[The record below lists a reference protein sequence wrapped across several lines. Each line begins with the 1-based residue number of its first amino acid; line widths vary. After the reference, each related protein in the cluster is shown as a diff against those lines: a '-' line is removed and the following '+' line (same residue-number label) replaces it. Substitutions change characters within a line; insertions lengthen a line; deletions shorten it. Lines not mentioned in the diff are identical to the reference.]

1 MDNKARLLFRQ
12 RAEQRGLASSGRP
25 AKAART
31 ERASS
36 AVGGHA
42 SASAGAFT
50 KPPPASRGGAHGGD
64 LPDGFFDS
72 DGASG
77 GGTTV
82 SPAPPRPPR
91 PAANPAPSRLPA
103 DFRDAPRPAPAD
115 ATEERN
121 VLAMVMGEDSDSE
134 PDDVPAAPAPA
145 PAAPA
150 PPPKPAAPASA
161 PAPSAVPGGF
171 FDSAHDAA
179 APAARNPAR
188 APPKRNSSV
197 SRRASRRISKRW
209 RRARRRRRTRRRRS
223 ARCERLRSK
232 PREWTRSK
240 VERGGV
246 ARERAVAD
254 AARGGGGGE
263 RCGDDERR
271 RRRGRQRERR
281 RGVRGGV
288 PHGLARE
295 EVVTRDAD
303 PRLDQKRETTLV
315 YARARPR
322 CFSRTRSRPVPPSSS
337 SLRVFSSL
345 VPSSRPSSP
354 RPRGLLPRAIGY
366 LLPS

>member
-103 DFRDAPRPAPAD
+103 DFRDAPRPAPAAD

-179 APAARNPAR
+179 
-188 APPKRNSSV
+188 
-197 SRRASRRISKRW
+197 
-209 RRARRRRRTRRRRS
+209 RARG
-223 ARCERLRSK
+223 EK
-232 PREWTRSK
+232 PRARTAEEELERFEKSIAADLEE
-240 VERGGV
+240 VE
-246 ARERAVAD
+246 
-254 AARGGGGGE
+254 
-263 RCGDDERR
+263 
-271 RRRGRQRERR
+271 
-281 RGVRGGV
+281 
-288 PHGLARE
+288 ARE
-295 EVVTRDAD
+295 EAEADEAAAERAMREAEEQAARVDAIRRLREAASRAREQSQMRREAEAAANGAATTNVGDDAD
-303 PRLDQKRETTLV
+303 DSESDDEAFAEESLMDW
-315 YARARPR
+315 RAKK
-322 CFSRTRSRPVPPSSS
+322 
-337 SLRVFSSL
+337 L
-345 VPSSRPSSP
+345 
-354 RPRGLLPRAIGY
+354 
-366 LLPS
+366 

>member
-103 DFRDAPRPAPAD
+103 DFRDAPRPAPPAD

-121 VLAMVMGEDSDSE
+121 VLAMVMGEDSDSG
-134 PDDVPAAPAPA
+134 A
-145 PAAPA
+145 
-150 PPPKPAAPASA
+150 
-161 PAPSAVPGGF
+161 
-171 FDSAHDAA
+171 
-179 APAARNPAR
+179 
-188 APPKRNSSV
+188 
-197 SRRASRRISKRW
+197 
-209 RRARRRRRTRRRRS
+209 RRRTRRARARARRARAAPETRRPGLRPGTVRRPRRIFRLGARRRS
-223 ARCERLRSK
+223 R
-232 PREWTRSK
+232 PRRETPRAHRRRGTRAFR
-240 VERGGV
+240 EEHRGGS
-246 ARERAVAD
+246 RRGGG
-254 AARGGGGGE
+254 ARGGGGG
-263 RCGDDERR
+263 
-271 RRRGRQRERR
+271 
-281 RGVRGGV
+281 RGG
-288 PHGLARE
+288 GGA
-295 EVVTRDAD
+295 RDA
-303 PRLDQKRETTLV
+303 
-315 YARARPR
+315 
-322 CFSRTRSRPVPPSSS
+322 
-337 SLRVFSSL
+337 
-345 VPSSRPSSP
+345 
-354 RPRGLLPRAIGY
+354 RG
-366 LLPS
+366 